1 MFQEL
6 YLLQAKNSASMVAN
20 SLNTEFG
27 LPSCPR
33 HSRLDSSMVFVSR
46 RVSNSNMMVKVTI
59 ACVFYS
65 NLTVKV
71 VIAADRVSLNSK
83 HLSY

>member
-1 MFQEL
+1 MFQDQSL
-6 YLLQAKNSASMVAN
+6 RQAKNSASMVAN
-20 SLNTEFG
+20 LLNKEFG

-46 RVSNSNMMVKVTI
+46 RVSNSNMMVKATI

>member
-6 YLLQAKNSASMVAN
+6 YLHQAKNSASTVAN

-46 RVSNSNMMVKVTI
+46 RVSNSNTMVKVTI

-71 VIAADRVSLNSK
+71 VITADRVSLNSK